1 MPRIHLHVP
10 SGEFIPLSCPS
21 PLTLSELYYEIH
33 DACAAS
39 GIYAGGE
46 NITELV
52 VTHRGDTRLAMDASE
67 SIHLTPNDFFC
78 VWYEKPLV
86 SVAFHLFSVMRDA
99 LNPDRVYHEIQFVVY
114 EGEQAVEVETWFV
127 PMSEDQY
134 YYHMTWYPASSCTF
148 HPIQTAYGSYQGVQV
163 GEGETVRSLLR
174 RKIAMY
180 CADVE
185 HAVAFHAMVEEAW
198 ETYWKQVK

>member
-21 PLTLSELYYEIH
+21 PLTLSELYCEIH
-33 DACAAS
+33 DACTAA

-46 NITELV
+46 NVTDLV
-52 VTHRGDTRLAMDASE
+52 VTHRGETRLEMDAHE
-67 SIHLTPNDFFC
+67 MIHLTPNDFFC

-86 SVAFHLFSVMRDA
+86 SVAFHLFSIMRDA
-99 LNPDRVYHEIQFVVY
+99 LNPDCIYHEIQFVVY
-114 EGEQAVEVETWFV
+114 EGDRAVDIDKWFV
-127 PMSEDQY
+127 PITEDMY
-134 YYHMTWYPASSCTF
+134 YYHMTWYPSSSCSF
-148 HPIQTAYGSYQGVQV
+148 YPVQTAYGSYQGVQV

-174 RKIAMY
+174 RKIATY
-180 CADVE
+180 CADIE
-185 HAVAFHAMVEEAW
+185 HAVAFHGMVDEAW